1 MKRAAVVALATGL
14 AVGVG
19 IGLAPDAVRAQ
30 AAAPTVIRPS
40 GTLGPPPATPAATGG
55 GSGSNRGVAI
65 GGGHPGVAPGATPGA
80 PPVFSARGLPNRF
93 RSVAKAETVLY
104 DAPSDRARKVF
115 IAPAGMPVEVISVLR
130 DWVKFRDPLGDLAWV
145 DRELLSDRRTVIS
158 TTIVSLRRD
167 PRPEAPILFDAD
179 RGVLF
184 ELLEERPVA
193 GFVKVRYQG
202 NETGY
207 LQADQVWGL

>member
-1 MKRAAVVALATGL
+1 MKRLAAVAVASGL

-19 IGLAPDAVRAQ
+19 VGIALAPTAARAQ
-30 AAAPTVIRPS
+30 AAAPNVIRPS
-40 GTLGPPPATPAATGG
+40 GTLGPPPATPAANGG
-55 GSGSNRGVAI
+55 GSTRGVAV
-65 GGGHPGVAPGATPGA
+65 GGHPGAAPGATPGA
-80 PPVFSARGLPNRF
+80 PPIFSPRGLPNRF

-104 DAPSDRARKVF
+104 DAPSERAKKVF

-145 DRELLSDRRTVIS
+145 DRELLSDRRMVIS
-158 TTIVSLRRD
+158 TAVVSLRRD
-167 PRPEAPILFDAD
+167 PRSESPILFDAD

-184 ELLEERPVA
+184 ELLEDRPVA

-202 NETGY
+202 NDTGY